1 MPIAGARYP
10 SLVAAVACL
19 LAGRDARADIIFCS
33 YFPRLINIALAYPQA
48 DDSWMSRGWLAV
60 ERERCLHFDT
70 TLKPRT
76 FYYRGES
83 EGYRNRDRL
92 VRTTWGAGMQF
103 AIKEGANFNYWN
115 AQTKALD
122 SMLAPFNK
130 GIDIADGVT
139 SVTVT
144 FGTDGK
150 VAVESAKP

>member
-1 MPIAGARYP
+1 MPIAGARSS
-10 SLVAAVACL
+10 SLIAAVACL
-19 LAGRDARADIIFCS
+19 LAGTDARADIIFCS

-48 DDSWMSRGWLAV
+48 NETWMSRGWLNL
-60 ERERCLHFDT
+60 ESGKCLHFDT
-70 TLKPRT
+70 TLNPRV
-76 FYYRGES
+76 FHYRGET
-83 EGYRNRDRL
+83 EGYRNRDQL

-115 AQTKALD
+115 AQTKAPD

-130 GIDIADGVT
+130 GVDIADGVT
-139 SVTVT
+139 SVTIT